1 MRGADHI
8 DFDGAVRRSDIA
20 AGAEREEENRS
31 MSVPVG
37 IIVGSKSDLAYAE
50 EAIAVL
56 DQLGIGHELRI
67 LSAHRTPGPLEDV
80 RRRSAE
86 DRGIRVFITMAGMAA
101 ALPGVV
107 AARTTLPVIGVP
119 LPTSDLAGQD
129 ALMAIV
135 QMPPGIPVATMA
147 IGKPGAR
154 NAAWFAA
161 AILGLGD
168 PTVAAGDR
176 GWPRDAWRTACSG
189 TTRKRGMRH
198 DRLRPPIIETDL
210 AGPDAAQPGQGPRP
224 LRPRRPAADRHHRP
238 RLAPSTSS
246 CPRPSRARAR
256 S

>member
-1 MRGADHI
+1 
-8 DFDGAVRRSDIA
+8 
-20 AGAEREEENRS
+20 

-50 EAIAVL
+50 DAMEVL
-56 DQLGIGHELRI
+56 DQLGIGYELRI
-67 LSAHRTPGPLEDV
+67 LSAHRTPGPLETYV
-80 RRRSAE
+80 SSAQE
-86 DRGIRVFITMAGMAA
+86 RGIRTFITMAGMAA

-119 LPTSDLAGQD
+119 LPTSDLQGQD

-168 PTVAAGDR
+168 PSVATAIENGRRRMAEGVLKDDEEASAG
-176 GWPRDAWRTACSG
+176 A
-189 TTRKRGMRH
+189 
-198 DRLRPPIIETDL
+198 
-210 AGPDAAQPGQGPRP
+210 
-224 LRPRRPAADRHHRP
+224 
-238 RLAPSTSS
+238 
-246 CPRPSRARAR
+246 
-256 S
+256 